1 MRGSHWWRVWD
12 GGREG
17 DLMGWRWMGWGL
29 GGRVGVL
36 GEGIYLLG
44 GCRLDGGIVRFFA
57 VVVHS
62 FGRSFFVRVE

>member
-1 MRGSHWWRVWD
+1 
-12 GGREG
+12 
-17 DLMGWRWMGWGL
+17 MGWRWMGWGL